1 MSKFLKF
8 SLVSVLAIG
17 TFSIAPTFAQ
27 EDGDVEEVIVTGS
40 KIKKVDI
47 FDSSKPLEVVD
58 AAQIERTG
66 LNNIGDVLQNLTS
79 SDGTGI
85 RPVTTATNGGDGSN
99 EISLRN
105 LGAGR
110 TLVLI
115 DGRRWVTD
123 AFGTVDMQT
132 IPASIIQRVEILKD
146 GASSIYGSDAVA
158 GVINIITK
166 KDFEGF
172 ELRASMGEY
181 EANYGGQ
188 DSVSLTFGSTGE
200 RSSNVFNISMA
211 NQEEIMAGD
220 IPRANQPYYGCT
232 NVPNSGTGAPNSP
245 TNLGTIS

>member
-1 MSKFLKF
+1 MGNIMSKFLKF
-8 SLVSVLAIG
+8 SLASVLAIG
-17 TFSIAPTFAQ
+17 VFNVSPIFAQ
-27 EDGDVEEVIVTGS
+27 DGEVEEVIVTGS

-58 AAQIERTG
+58 AAQIEATG

-123 AFGTVDMQT
+123 AFGAVDMQT

-200 RSSNVFNISMA
+200 RSSNVFNISLA

-220 IPRANQPYYGCT
+220 IPELISLTTDVQTYLIQ
-232 NVPNSGTGAPNSP
+232 VPVLLTAQQ
-245 TNLGTIS
+245 T

>member
-85 RPVTTATNGGDGSN
+85 RPVTTATNDDSHGENDIQPFTMKIGSQT
-99 EISLRN
+99 EEEKRAKRKRERAAEAE
-105 LGAGR
+105 GQTRRQRPRRAAGR
-110 TLVLI
+110 RGSSRTRRHSRPSW
-115 DGRRWVTD
+115 GR
-123 AFGTVDMQT
+123 
-132 IPASIIQRVEILKD
+132 
-146 GASSIYGSDAVA
+146 
-158 GVINIITK
+158 
-166 KDFEGF
+166 
-172 ELRASMGEY
+172 
-181 EANYGGQ
+181 
-188 DSVSLTFGSTGE
+188 ST
-200 RSSNVFNISMA
+200 R
-211 NQEEIMAGD
+211 
-220 IPRANQPYYGCT
+220 R
-232 NVPNSGTGAPNSP
+232 
-245 TNLGTIS
+245 